1 MTAEYAAL
9 EARVAELERQM
20 RHVLPAKIDAVSFG
34 VGLVHEEIRQ
44 VRETQ
49 DIHTAALERLETRLD
64 RHGDLLGQHGDML
77 SHHGDMLSHHGDM
90 LTEILRRLP
99 KAPA

>member
-1 MTAEYAAL
+1 MTAEYEVLEAEYEAL
-9 EARVAELERQM
+9 EARVAELERQN

-34 VGLVHEEIRQ
+34 LGLVHEDVRH

-64 RHGDLLGQHGDML
+64 RHGDLLGQHSDML
-77 SHHGDMLSHHGDM
+77 A
-90 LTEILRRLP
+90 EILRRLP
-99 KAPA
+99 EAPA